1 MANPKGKSQNENSA
15 GSLQR
20 GKRSGKSGPLASE
33 GKARRGKSQTASAE
47 RSHSRKD
54 VRFDKGKVNPSRS
67 SFKPQGRGPNKAA
80 GSKGGIRRQGSKR

>member
-1 MANPKGKSQNENSA
+1 MKSRSKGAAAVANLKGTSQNENSA

-54 VRFDKGKVNPSRS
+54 VRFDKGKVNPS
-67 SFKPQGRGPNKAA
+67 
-80 GSKGGIRRQGSKR
+80 